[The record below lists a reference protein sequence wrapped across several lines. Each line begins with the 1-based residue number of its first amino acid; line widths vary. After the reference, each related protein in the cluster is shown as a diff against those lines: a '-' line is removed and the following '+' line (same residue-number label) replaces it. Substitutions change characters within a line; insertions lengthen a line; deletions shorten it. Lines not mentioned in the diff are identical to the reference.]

1 MFVIIED
8 PSTREIL
15 MQRELQGDELLDCEL
30 YAKEYADSI
39 GYELDETDGFIPAC
53 AGDFRVELLEDP
65 ENRVHLWTS
74 QGFYLKP
81 EA

>member
-30 YAKEYADSI
+30 YAKEY
-39 GYELDETDGFIPAC
+39 FP
-53 AGDFRVELLEDP
+53 
-65 ENRVHLWTS
+65 HLTR
-74 QGFYLKP
+74 G
-81 EA
+81 AT